1 MSADFKGPVRVTDG
15 GLQGSGGLADERVA
29 NSSAPDNIATSG
41 DAAKVINSADTGFF
55 RNVDRFEAPK
65 STLDFKY
72 PPGFVISVGRSEVGT
87 IVGKVGQ
94 GAMGDVYKMRLVDGS
109 FCAAKTI
116 KADLPIEKRRKEE
129 EKLANEVTFGFA
141 MGRSPLVMA
150 VIRTVMALPGTTTTA
165 KGLLLLCDFVDG
177 GDLEEAMSTKEA
189 VRKAQ
194 PDYKGDLWEA
204 EATRWPVAS
213 ITLQIF
219 MAFEH
224 CHARGVS
231 HQVRLQLK

>member
-1 MSADFKGPVRVTDG
+1 
-15 GLQGSGGLADERVA
+15 
-29 NSSAPDNIATSG
+29 
-41 DAAKVINSADTGFF
+41 
-55 RNVDRFEAPK
+55 
-65 STLDFKY
+65 
-72 PPGFVISVGRSEVGT
+72 
-87 IVGKVGQ
+87 
-94 GAMGDVYKMRLVDGS
+94 MGDVYKMRLVDGS

-177 GDLEEAMSTKEA
+177 GDLEEAMSTNDCHD
-189 VRKAQ
+189 
-194 PDYKGDLWEA
+194 DYKGGLWEA